1 MVICTMYMLWPA
13 QLTGHF
19 ITKHVG
25 LNLNMNEANLLFA
38 DTLEYLQNLIF
49 RLGNLSIQT
58 KIGL

>member
-49 RLGNLSIQT
+49 RLGNL
-58 KIGL
+58 KK